1 MALYVRVLGHVFASR
16 FNGDNN
22 FFFALVFLSRL
33 ECFFLLSVLCC
44 LCGAL
49 GKLCNITISTQR
61 PATTRAT
68 VTATATKT
76 TTSAQQKVIM
86 IIIIKASPCRVGFAA
101 VALVALFTTPSPPL
115 FRSLRA
121 KAANPKH
128 QNAAVLCRLLL
139 TLPGT

>member
-1 MALYVRVLGHVFASR
+1 MCVYVCERVLGHVFASR

-22 FFFALVFLSRL
+22 FFRFSIFVSFGVF
-33 ECFFLLSVLCC
+33 FFHSVLCC

-61 PATTRAT
+61 PATTRAA
-68 VTATATKT
+68 VTATKT

-86 IIIIKASPCRVGFAA
+86 IIIIKASPCRVGFSA
-101 VALVALFTTPSPPL
+101 VALVALFTTPPSPL
-115 FRSLRA
+115 FRSLRV
-121 KAANPKH
+121 KPANPKH
-128 QNAAVLCRLLL
+128 QNAAVLCRLVL